1 MKNEEEIEVLE
12 EDFEEEPIEILE
24 DDNTKKKNNIIELDR
39 LFSLD
44 NEEVVDVYEEN
55 KQKEERKQKI
65 VTRVQIGLIVFLV
78 VFASLFYFFGYN
90 LVEPYIKID

>member
-1 MKNEEEIEVLE
+1 MTNEEEIEVLE

-24 DDNTKKKNNIIELDR
+24 ENDTKKQSDIIELDR

-44 NEEVVDVYEEN
+44 DEEVVDVYEEN
-55 KQKEERKQKI
+55 KKKEELKQKKI
-65 VTRVQIGLIVFLV
+65 TRVQIGLIIFLV